1 MTANAET
8 SRLEA
13 VRAKWGHVVP
23 SKACW
28 FRVEHNPR
36 RRSKLTGELRELPP
50 GTPVV
55 LCDTWPFSAGRCRN
69 LATRGGVRVVRS
81 YLALP
86 ALANA
91 VALVQDEPETARY
104 AARTLLVAPMNPS
117 TRARVQRLVMPLV
130 AMLLATDW
138 RAVVFGSRLVVG
150 TRA

>member
-1 MTANAET
+1 MTANVET

-13 VRAKWGHVVP
+13 IRAKWGQVVP

-28 FRVEHNPR
+28 FHVEHNPR
-36 RRSKLTGELRELPP
+36 WRSKLSAELRGLPP

-69 LATRGGVRVVRS
+69 LAIRGGVCVVRS

-86 ALANA
+86 TLDKA

-104 AARTLLVAPMNPS
+104 AARALLVAPMNPS
-117 TRARVQRLVMPLV
+117 MRARVQRHVMPLV
-130 AMLLATDW
+130 AMLFSTDV
-138 RAVVFGSRLVVG
+138 RSAVFGSRLVVG